1 MFCKICNKYIEIE
14 QHMFTRL
21 HLKHIHNIS
30 SQDYYDAYFKSDNDG
45 ICHNET
51 CNNKT
56 KYNDLSNGYNTFCCK
71 KCAST
76 SKFRKDKIAET
87 NLKRYCVSNTSMLS
101 EIQEKTKQTNIIRY
115 GGVAPIASNIVKQKI
130 KNTLLNNYGIT
141 HPMHS
146 IEIKDKLKQSNIDKY
161 GVDNVFKS
169 EFIKN
174 KIITTNNEKYGVD
187 YPLLNENIRNKGNQ
201 TNLTRYGN
209 IYPIRNSD
217 IKEKSK
223 LTLVNKYGTANIQ
236 SVPSVYNKSLKTHRK
251 NYWDIFNIQLNH
263 KQLSLLFDYDYFIDI
278 NNKTFDI
285 KCNICNKCFTVNETN
300 TQKISCT
307 CQTYRSKYEQEIS
320 DWLKSIGITNISQNK
335 RYNGRELDLYLDDYN
350 LGIDFHGLYWHSD
363 INIDKNYHALKLA
376 HFESMNIKYVQIL
389 ESEWLNKPNI
399 IKNIIKARLNISRTK
414 IFARKCAIR
423 TISTSEYKLF
433 MEIHHIQGHI
443 NALHKYGLFFNNI
456 LVSVM
461 SFSKSRYSNHTDWEL
476 MRFANATDIIVIGGA
491 EKLLSHF
498 IKDIKPKSII
508 SFCDIRLFP
517 GSVYKSLGFIL
528 SHRSEPNYFYFKKNN
543 TILES
548 RIKYQKHKL
557 KNLLTTYDDNLTEYQ
572 NMLNNGYLRIFDA
585 GNDLY

>member
-1 MFCKICNKYIEIE
+1 MFCKICNKEIEIE

-56 KYNDLSNGYNTFCCK
+56 KYNYLSNGYNTFCCK

-87 NLKRYCVSNTSMLS
+87 NLKRYGVSNPSMLS

-161 GVDNVFKS
+161 GVDNVF
-169 EFIKN
+169 
-174 KIITTNNEKYGVD
+174 
-187 YPLLNENIRNKGNQ
+187 
-201 TNLTRYGN
+201 
-209 IYPIRNSD
+209 
-217 IKEKSK
+217 KSK